1 MGAWASVMGRHRL
14 NHFLQNCDLVSV
26 SHRIMGMHSWMDSPK
41 YPAGDLQLSLI
52 SDVSS
57 QSKHHLVA
65 YALGLPKMELPDCVW
80 FVSCLLGSQVIQN
93 GWLASKAEWAKE
105 HPQILQADLEP
116 VITRWKGEGSL
127 GYGAAITNNLWAL
140 GRYVAV
146 FNTNSLSQVE

>member
-14 NHFLQNCDLVSV
+14 NHFLQNCDLLSV

-65 YALGLPKMELPDCVW
+65 CALGLPKMELPDCVW
-80 FVSCLLGSQVIQN
+80 FVSGLLGSQVIQN
-93 GWLASKAEWAKE
+93 G
-105 HPQILQADLEP
+105 
-116 VITRWKGEGSL
+116 
-127 GYGAAITNNLWAL
+127 
-140 GRYVAV
+140 
-146 FNTNSLSQVE
+146 